1 LIRLRWPAVACPIR
15 CLVCADQAATFV
27 ITQEYGDPDRDWRLR
42 WILQSS
48 EEPTDVVGVQGG
60 RLHRREVP
68 ATVEVG
74 PVSAGQQMDVHDMVD
89 EIGCLI
95 SRSLCWGTVTPG
107 VPVGQAAEFW
117 NSSRAADELR
127 PAQPC
132 FGNGREGTR
141 LPTNRMRQLD
151 PGRSVVRV
159 SASGLG
165 SNE

>member
-1 LIRLRWPAVACPIR
+1 VPDL
-15 CLVCADQAATFV
+15 AATFV
-27 ITQEYGDPDRDWRLR
+27 ITQEYGEPDREMAAALDLA
-42 WILQSS
+42 
-48 EEPTDVVGVQGG
+48 VVGRTDGRRRAQGG
-60 RLHRREVP
+60 RLHRNEVP

-74 PVSAGQQMDVHDMVD
+74 PVSAGQWMDVHDMVD

-95 SRSLCWGTVTPG
+95 SRSLGWGTGTPG
-107 VPVGQAAEFW
+107 SRSVGQAAEFW
-117 NSSRAADELR
+117 SSSRAADELR

-132 FGNGREGTR
+132 FGNEREGTR
-141 LPTNRMRQLD
+141 LPTHRMRQLD